1 MPPRGAKCQL
11 NRHRKHWPCLYFDFP
26 AAMLPSAAFLVA
38 VNYVGCNHT
47 LVVTFLTL
55 STSLGGIS
63 SCGIYINQID
73 IAPRWV
79 SFIRQKNLSHPR
91 GIILS

>member
-1 MPPRGAKCQL
+1 
-11 NRHRKHWPCLYFDFP
+11 
-26 AAMLPSAAFLVA
+26 MLPSAAFLAA

-55 STSLGGIS
+55 STSLGGIA

-79 SFIRQKNLSHPR
+79 SFFPDWKELNPKGFNVLRIQAVSHSR
-91 GIILS
+91 